1 VTDYALPDTDDRP
14 TGQQILVTG
23 GAGFIGSHLV
33 DALVPDNEV
42 RVLDDLSSGTRAQ
55 VDDRAAFVRG
65 DVADKSVLDEAVAGV
80 DIVYHQAAVVSVAQS
95 VERPRASHA
104 TNVTGTLAVL
114 EAARR
119 HDARVV
125 FASSAAIYGE
135 PTRLPIDESHPTEPQ
150 SPYGLEK
157 LTADRYL
164 QLYAELYGLETVPLR
179 YFNVYG
185 PRQTG
190 GDYAGVIA
198 AFLEQA
204 RAGGPLTVHGDGTQT
219 RDFVH
224 VEDVVQANLLAGTT
238 AATGTPFNVGT
249 GDRVSIRELA
259 ETVRG
264 LVDESIDIVHEQPRP
279 GDIADSEADITR
291 ARERLGYEPTIELQ
305 TGLATLR

>member
-1 VTDYALPDTDDRP
+1 MDDSSYPEPDDRP
-14 TGQQILVTG
+14 TGRQVLVTG

-33 DALVPDNEV
+33 DTLVSNNDV
-42 RVLDDLSSGTRAQ
+42 RVLDDLSSGTREQ
-55 VDDRAAFVRG
+55 VDDRAEFIRG
-65 DVADKSVLDEAVAGV
+65 DVRDEATVQEAAAGV
-80 DIVYHQAAVVSVAQS
+80 DIIYHQAGIVSVARS
-95 VERPRASHA
+95 VEQPRTSHA
-104 TNVTGTLAVL
+104 TNVAGTLAVL
-114 EAARR
+114 EAARTA
-119 HDARVV
+119 DARVV

-135 PTRLPIDESHPTEPQ
+135 PTALPIAETHPTEPQ

-164 QLYAELYGLETVPLR
+164 RLYDKLYGLETVPLR

-198 AFLEQA
+198 AFLKQA

-224 VEDVVQANLLAGTT
+224 VDDIVRANLLAGTT
-238 AATGTPFNVGT
+238 AATGQPFNVGT

-264 LVDESIDIVHEQPRP
+264 LVDESIDIVHEQPWA
-279 GDIADSEADITR
+279 GDIPDSEADITR
-291 ARERLGYEPTIELQ
+291 ARERLGYEPTTELQ
-305 TGLATLR
+305 AGLKTLL